1 MPEAALR
8 FTYLL
13 LKPLLSRLFNPTLC
27 RQKEFVYSLKIVIM
41 TLSCWSFFS
50 QSRLDFFLKIAAP
63 FPALSILTILIDYCH
78 TKSCFEAMNILIKPF
93 SSSVLGWSEKNF
105 FWKFKKVYFGNPG
118 KWSKNRKKNRL
129 EPVAIYHGL
138 ATPPKNWSQGGKMAI
153 KSCYLITASRRDLI
167 YSSKVAESSYFYE
180 C

>member
-1 MPEAALR
+1 MTVDSILARGRSPFYLSALEAT
-8 FTYLL
+8 FIKT
-13 LKPLLSRLFNPTLC
+13 FNPTLC

-105 FWKFKKVYFGNPG
+105 FLEIQKSVLWKSWQMV
-118 KWSKNRKKNRL
+118 
-129 EPVAIYHGL
+129 
-138 ATPPKNWSQGGKMAI
+138 
-153 KSCYLITASRRDLI
+153 
-167 YSSKVAESSYFYE
+167 
-180 C
+180 